1 MKFWPFGRR
10 RDEAKAGLTIEQ
22 VIERWQIANAGAAG
36 IAVGPENCMSSPT
49 VAAIVTAITRRISS
63 LPIEVV
69 ARKESNGRVTTE
81 RLPNHPVAKL
91 LAKPNHW
98 QDPVQFWQDAASF
111 IARHGNFYAWKVRGQ
126 TGPIRELLPLHPGA
140 VQVTQEVDWTVIYR
154 VTLPGGQYREASPGD
169 VMHARGPARD
179 GLVGNSIVMDI
190 REAIGLE
197 IQAEKM
203 GASVFGNSALAS
215 IIFRYA
221 EGFAGHKTDEERA
234 KFVEDFQNVY
244 SRTGRFRAMLLPKGI
259 EVDNTQGAENEK
271 AQYTETRQHQR
282 TVIAAAW
289 QVPPHM
295 VGDLSRGTFNN
306 VEQQSLDFVGNV
318 ILPYVRMFEAAMDRA
333 LLTDDDR
340 RAGIGVRFNLAGALR
355 GDFKSRQEGLKI
367 QREMGV
373 ISANEWRQAEG
384 MNPLAEDDGGDIY
397 WQKGPSGQGEADPPA
412 GDNEEKPASDEP
424 PAPGNDNEG
433 AKDNAAA

>member
-1 MKFWPFGRR
+1 MKIWPFGRR
-10 RDEAKAGLTIEQ
+10 QVKAAGLTIEQ
-22 VIERWQIANAGAAG
+22 VIERWQIANTGAAG
-36 IAVGPENCMSSPT
+36 IAVSPETCMSSPT
-49 VAAIVTAITRRISS
+49 VSAIMTAITRRISS

-69 ARKESNGRVTTE
+69 ERKESAGRVTTE

-91 LAKPNHW
+91 LARPNHW
-98 QDPVQFWQDAASF
+98 QDPVQFWQDAASY
-111 IARHGNFYAWKVRGQ
+111 IARYGNFYAWKVRGV
-126 TGPIRELLPLHPGA
+126 TGPIRELLPLDPRA
-140 VQVTQEVDWTVIYR
+140 VQITQEVDWRVIYR
-154 VTLPGGQYREASPGD
+154 VTLPGGEYREASPGD

-179 GLVGNSIVMDI
+179 GLTGNSIVMDI

-197 IQAEKM
+197 IQAERM
-203 GASVFGNSALAS
+203 GAAVFGNSALPS
-215 IIFRYA
+215 TVFKF
-221 EGFAGHKTDEERA
+221 EDGFQGFKTDEERKA
-234 KFVEDFQNVY
+234 FIEDFQRVY
-244 SRTGRFRAMLLPKGI
+244 SKQGRFRAMLLPKGI
-259 EVDNTQGAENEK
+259 AVDSSVAAENEK
-271 AQYTETRQHQR
+271 AQYTETRQYQR

-340 RAGIGVRFNLAGALR
+340 RAGIGVRFNLSGALR

-373 ISANEWRQAEG
+373 ISPNEWRQVEG
-384 MNPLAEDDGGDIY
+384 LNPIGEDDGGDMY
-397 WQKGPSGQGEADPPA
+397 WQKGPSGQGEAAPPA
-412 GDNEEKPASDEP
+412 DGTEDPATKPA
-424 PAPGNDNEG
+424 GNDNQGQDDE
-433 AKDNAAA
+433 AAA